1 LYTNLDYRMSFVK
14 QLSKTNYIYTPLQ
27 GRTSEEFLAIMSN
40 LFDGEK
46 KKLYYGDLIKQVLNR
61 SK

>member
-1 LYTNLDYRMSFVK
+1 MSFVK